1 LGEPN
6 VGWFRPR
13 PSRRSLGNEAFER
26 KNVRVELY
34 PYIKLVHILLAIMAV
49 GFNASYGIWLARAAK
64 EPEHESHVLRTI
76 KVLDDRFA
84 NPAYILLLLT
94 GILMV
99 VISPLEFETLW
110 ISLSIGLWVLLA
122 LIGLLGY
129 TPTLRRQ
136 IALVDSGQA
145 GSAEFERLAKRG
157 QILGGILA
165 VIVLVII
172 YLMVLKPA

>member
-1 LGEPN
+1 
-6 VGWFRPR
+6 
-13 PSRRSLGNEAFER
+13 
-26 KNVRVELY
+26 VELY
-34 PYIKLVHILLAIMAV
+34 PYIKFVHIFLAIMAV

-64 EPEHESHVLRTI
+64 EPAHESHVLRTI

-84 NPAYILLLLT
+84 NPAYVLLLLT

-110 ISLSIGLWVLLA
+110 ISTSIGLWVLLA
-122 LIGLLGY
+122 LIGFLGY

-136 IALVDSGQA
+136 IALLDSGQG
-145 GSAEFERLAKRG
+145 GSGEFQRLAKRG
-157 QILGGILA
+157 QMLGGILA
-165 VIVLVII
+165 VVVLVII